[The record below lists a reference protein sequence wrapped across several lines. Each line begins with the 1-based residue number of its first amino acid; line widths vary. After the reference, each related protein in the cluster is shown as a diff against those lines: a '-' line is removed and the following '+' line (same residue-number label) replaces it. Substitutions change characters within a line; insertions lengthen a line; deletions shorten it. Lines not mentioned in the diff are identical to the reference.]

1 MRLFL
6 LTVEGKGLKE
16 DDVEQPRTRGD
27 GREGKNAQRQK
38 AEEQEEEEGGGG
50 EDDTREVKIILR
62 EFHLSTHCG
71 VKRGERSESEESG
84 PAFPPC
90 VHSLLLT
97 LLSRPLLFLFSR

>member
-1 MRLFL
+1 MAER
-6 LTVEGKGLKE
+6 
-16 DDVEQPRTRGD
+16 
-27 GREGKNAQRQK
+27 GKNAQRQK

-50 EDDTREVKIILR
+50 GGEDDTRQRREVKIILR

-90 VHSLLLT
+90 AHSLLLT